1 MNSFL
6 KVLPTLFIC
15 FPFFT
20 QYGICSTSL
29 QAHVIIFF
37 FGTSQKQRWSYSCCM
52 GPYNSCKDSVN
63 LYINLDMDQKLY
75 NCLYI
80 SNRSIS
86 WTHRFGILYSVPSL
100 VVCVVLFIILVR

>member
-37 FGTSQKQRWSYSCCM
+37 LAPVK
-52 GPYNSCKDSVN
+52 
-63 LYINLDMDQKLY
+63 
-75 NCLYI
+75 
-80 SNRSIS
+80 SNA
-86 WTHRFGILYSVPSL
+86 GAILAVWAP
-100 VVCVVLFIILVR
+100 IILVRTL